1 MIGPER
7 FTAQANAVLNY
18 SHKILKQFQHSQ
30 WDAEHVLLSLLEQS
44 EVSITIM
51 DNLLSR
57 ININGQSTLS
67 DVKRD
72 IADLLKKKP
81 TMAYQSTEILITGR
95 LSSIVDQADEIS
107 KKMGDKF
114 VGVEHL
120 LIAFSQDADIS
131 TLLKKY
137 AIDTEALY
145 GAIQAVRGGH
155 RITDQDSE
163 KKYGAI
169 KKYGRDMTE
178 LAQEGRLDPVIG
190 REKEIEMVMQT
201 LVRRT
206 KCNPMLIGDAGVGK
220 AQPLS
225 SLVRVRNGWKRMGDM
240 ELGDIVVNP
249 NGGFSKVIGVY
260 PQGMK
265 KVFRVSLK
273 DGNFVDC
280 SGEHLWKIWNGFR
293 QGWRVI
299 DTITLKNKVDNSQAK
314 TIRYYLP
321 VTSAVSDGCHR
332 DFLIS
337 PYFMGIL
344 LGDGCLDGGVRF
356 SSCEK
361 EIADR
366 ISSEV
371 SLHDYKAQSSGPLD
385 GSYRIS
391 RREGRYKKKGC
402 NLRNIYSQEIERLGL
417 TKHGSNDK
425 FIPDEYLTSDLEQR
439 MDLLRGLLDSDGCV
453 SKTGAVSYYSNSSK
467 LMNGVAIL
475 VRSLGGIAK
484 IVPNSLSNYNNGNGG
499 SVSIILPRASDCVFL
514 KRKKD
519 RLSNKHGIYRNGL
532 LNKIISIEELS
543 CEKEMQCIR
552 VDNEDGLYITD
563 NYVVTHNSA
572 IVEGLAQKIISEDV
586 PAKLKGKKIISLDLG
601 AMVAG
606 SKFRGEFEERFKAVL
621 EELKASNGE
630 IIAFVDEFHTIIG
643 AGGHAEGS
651 LDASN
656 MLKPAMAR
664 GDIHL
669 IGATTTKEYRNIE
682 KDAALERRM
691 SVVMIEEPSV
701 ENSIKMI
708 QGLRSRYED
717 HHEVTVTDE
726 AITSAV
732 IMSNR
737 YVSDRFLP
745 DKAIDLIDETAS
757 RMVIR
762 NMPKSMTE
770 ENVAA
775 LISDKTGIPI
785 SRLVED
791 EQKKLVDM
799 EKILTARVIGQEYA
813 ITTLSE
819 SIRRSRVGLKDPS
832 RPIGSFIFLGPTG
845 VGKTELVKALA
856 EFMFNDEEFII
867 RIDMSEYM
875 EAHSVSKLIG
885 SPPGYV
891 GYDEAGQLTES
902 VRHKPYSV
910 ILFDEIEKAHPD
922 VFNILLQILDDGHLT
937 DSHGRTV
944 SFKETI
950 IIMTSNLGTSFADG
964 KSDIGFTKRSE
975 IDKRKLSIEME
986 LKKRFRPE
994 FINRVDDIVIFN
1006 QLDKESLLKIIDLLV
1021 KEVAVLL
1028 QERNIGV
1035 ELTDGA
1041 REWIFSVGYDA
1052 NFGAR
1057 PLRRAIQ
1064 KYITNNVS
1072 AKILSGDF
1080 SSGDTVLVDVDT
1092 TTDELIL
1099 KRVKNDWK
1107 SGVAEAV
1114 EVGADVVEG
1123 SKKYRKLKQPK
1134 E

>member
-7 FTAQANAVLNY
+7 FTAQANAVLLD
-18 SHKILKQFQHSQ
+18 SHRVLKQFHHSQ
-30 WDAEHVLLSLLEQS
+30 WDVEHVLLSLLEQS
-44 EVSITIM
+44 EIVITIM
-51 DNLLSR
+51 DNLLTR
-57 ININGQSTLS
+57 INIHGQSTIS
-67 DVKRD
+67 DIKRD
-72 IADLLKKKP
+72 VADLLKKKP
-81 TMAYQSTEILITGR
+81 TVAYQSTEIFITGR
-95 LSSIVDQADEIS
+95 LSTIVDQANEIS

-120 LIAFSQDADIS
+120 LISFSQDAEVA
-131 TLLKKY
+131 TLLRKY
-137 AIDTEALY
+137 AIDTESLY

-155 RITDQDSE
+155 RITDPDSE
-163 KKYGAI
+163 KKYGAL

-178 LAQEGRLDPVIG
+178 LAQEGKLDPVIG
-190 REKEIEMVMQT
+190 RDKEIEMVMQT

-220 AQPLS
+220 
-225 SLVRVRNGWKRMGDM
+225 
-240 ELGDIVVNP
+240 
-249 NGGFSKVIGVY
+249 
-260 PQGMK
+260 
-265 KVFRVSLK
+265 
-273 DGNFVDC
+273 
-280 SGEHLWKIWNGFR
+280 
-293 QGWRVI
+293 
-299 DTITLKNKVDNSQAK
+299 
-314 TIRYYLP
+314 
-321 VTSAVSDGCHR
+321 
-332 DFLIS
+332 
-337 PYFMGIL
+337 
-344 LGDGCLDGGVRF
+344 
-356 SSCEK
+356 
-361 EIADR
+361 
-366 ISSEV
+366 
-371 SLHDYKAQSSGPLD
+371 
-385 GSYRIS
+385 
-391 RREGRYKKKGC
+391 
-402 NLRNIYSQEIERLGL
+402 
-417 TKHGSNDK
+417 
-425 FIPDEYLTSDLEQR
+425 
-439 MDLLRGLLDSDGCV
+439 
-453 SKTGAVSYYSNSSK
+453 
-467 LMNGVAIL
+467 
-475 VRSLGGIAK
+475 
-484 IVPNSLSNYNNGNGG
+484 
-499 SVSIILPRASDCVFL
+499 
-514 KRKKD
+514 
-519 RLSNKHGIYRNGL
+519 
-532 LNKIISIEELS
+532 
-543 CEKEMQCIR
+543 
-552 VDNEDGLYITD
+552 
-563 NYVVTHNSA
+563 SA
-572 IVEGLAQKIISEDV
+572 IVEGLAQRIISEDV
-586 PAKLKGKKIISLDLG
+586 PLKLKGKKIISLDLG

-691 SVVMIEEPSV
+691 SVVMIEEPNV
-701 ENSIKMI
+701 ENSIRMI
-708 QGLRSRYED
+708 RGLRSRYED
-717 HHEVTVTDE
+717 HHEVKVTDE
-726 AITSAV
+726 AINSAV

-737 YVSDRFLP
+737 YISDRFLP

-762 NMPKSMTE
+762 NMSKEMTE
-770 ENVAA
+770 ENVAS

-799 EKILTARVIGQEYA
+799 EKILSARVIGQDYA
-813 ITTLSE
+813 ISILSE
-819 SIRRSRVGLKDPS
+819 SIRRSRVGLKDPN

-867 RIDMSEYM
+867 RVDMSEYM

-922 VFNILLQILDDGHLT
+922 VFNVLLQILDDGRLT

-950 IIMTSNLGTSFADG
+950 IIMTSNLGTSFLG
-964 KSDIGFTKRSE
+964 KEDIGFTKRDE
-975 IDKRKLSIEME
+975 VKKMQLSIDAE

-994 FINRVDDIVIFN
+994 FINRIDDIVIFN
-1006 QLDKESLLKIIDLLV
+1006 QLNKESLLKIIDLLI
-1021 KEVAVLL
+1021 KEVAELL
-1028 QERNIGV
+1028 QERNIEV
-1035 ELTDGA
+1035 KLTDGA
-1041 REWIFSVGYDA
+1041 KEWILSAGYDV

-1072 AKILSGDF
+1072 TKILSGDF
-1080 SSGDTVLVDVDT
+1080 SSGDTVKVDVDAK
-1092 TTDELIL
+1092 TDELVLI
-1099 KRVKNDWK
+1099 REKNDSWN
-1107 SGVAEAV
+1107 SGVSETV
-1114 EVGADVVEG
+1114 EVGAPEILEG
-1123 SKKYRKLKQPK
+1123 NKKYMKQDK
-1134 E
+1134 GEIK

>member
-120 LIAFSQDADIS
+120 LIVFSQDADIS

-178 LAQEGRLDPVIG
+178 LAQEGKLDPVIG

-220 AQPLS
+220 
-225 SLVRVRNGWKRMGDM
+225 
-240 ELGDIVVNP
+240 
-249 NGGFSKVIGVY
+249 
-260 PQGMK
+260 
-265 KVFRVSLK
+265 
-273 DGNFVDC
+273 
-280 SGEHLWKIWNGFR
+280 
-293 QGWRVI
+293 
-299 DTITLKNKVDNSQAK
+299 
-314 TIRYYLP
+314 
-321 VTSAVSDGCHR
+321 
-332 DFLIS
+332 
-337 PYFMGIL
+337 
-344 LGDGCLDGGVRF
+344 
-356 SSCEK
+356 
-361 EIADR
+361 
-366 ISSEV
+366 
-371 SLHDYKAQSSGPLD
+371 
-385 GSYRIS
+385 
-391 RREGRYKKKGC
+391 
-402 NLRNIYSQEIERLGL
+402 
-417 TKHGSNDK
+417 
-425 FIPDEYLTSDLEQR
+425 
-439 MDLLRGLLDSDGCV
+439 
-453 SKTGAVSYYSNSSK
+453 
-467 LMNGVAIL
+467 
-475 VRSLGGIAK
+475 
-484 IVPNSLSNYNNGNGG
+484 
-499 SVSIILPRASDCVFL
+499 
-514 KRKKD
+514 
-519 RLSNKHGIYRNGL
+519 
-532 LNKIISIEELS
+532 
-543 CEKEMQCIR
+543 
-552 VDNEDGLYITD
+552 
-563 NYVVTHNSA
+563 SA

-775 LISDKTGIPI
+775 LISDKTDIPI

>member
-7 FTAQANAVLNY
+7 FTAQANAILNY

-30 WDAEHVLLSLLEQS
+30 WDAEHVLLALLEQS
-44 EVSITIM
+44 EVSITIV
-51 DNLLSR
+51 DNLLAR
-57 ININGQSTLS
+57 ININGQSTIN
-67 DVKRD
+67 DIKRD
-72 IADLLKKKP
+72 VADVLKKKP

-95 LSSIVDQADEIS
+95 LSAIVDQADEIS

-120 LIAFSQDADIS
+120 LIAFSQDVEIA

-145 GAIQAVRGGH
+145 GAIQTVRGGH

-163 KKYGAI
+163 KKYGAL
-169 KKYGRDMTE
+169 KKYGRDMTA
-178 LAQEGRLDPVIG
+178 LAREGKLDPVIG
-190 REKEIEMVMQT
+190 RDKEIEMIMQT

-220 AQPLS
+220 TA
-225 SLVRVRNGWKRMGDM
+225 
-240 ELGDIVVNP
+240 
-249 NGGFSKVIGVY
+249 VI
-260 PQGMK
+260 
-265 KVFRVSLK
+265 
-273 DGNFVDC
+273 
-280 SGEHLWKIWNGFR
+280 
-293 QGWRVI
+293 
-299 DTITLKNKVDNSQAK
+299 
-314 TIRYYLP
+314 
-321 VTSAVSDGCHR
+321 
-332 DFLIS
+332 
-337 PYFMGIL
+337 
-344 LGDGCLDGGVRF
+344 
-356 SSCEK
+356 
-361 EIADR
+361 
-366 ISSEV
+366 
-371 SLHDYKAQSSGPLD
+371 
-385 GSYRIS
+385 
-391 RREGRYKKKGC
+391 
-402 NLRNIYSQEIERLGL
+402 
-417 TKHGSNDK
+417 
-425 FIPDEYLTSDLEQR
+425 
-439 MDLLRGLLDSDGCV
+439 
-453 SKTGAVSYYSNSSK
+453 
-467 LMNGVAIL
+467 
-475 VRSLGGIAK
+475 
-484 IVPNSLSNYNNGNGG
+484 
-499 SVSIILPRASDCVFL
+499 
-514 KRKKD
+514 
-519 RLSNKHGIYRNGL
+519 
-532 LNKIISIEELS
+532 
-543 CEKEMQCIR
+543 
-552 VDNEDGLYITD
+552 
-563 NYVVTHNSA
+563 
-572 IVEGLAQKIISEDV
+572 EGLAQRIIAEDV
-586 PAKLKGKKIISLDLG
+586 PSKLKGKSIVSLDLG

-621 EELKASNGE
+621 EELKSSNGE

-726 AITSAV
+726 AIASAV

-737 YVSDRFLP
+737 YISDRFLP

-762 NMPKSMTE
+762 NLPKSMKE
-770 ENVAA
+770 ENVAS

-813 ITTLSE
+813 IATLSE

-922 VFNILLQILDDGHLT
+922 VFNILLQILDDGRLT

-1006 QLDKESLLKIIDLLV
+1006 QLDKDSLLKIIDLLV
-1021 KEVAVLL
+1021 KEVAILL

-1035 ELTDGA
+1035 ALTDGA
-1041 REWIFSVGYDA
+1041 KEWILSAGYDVS
-1052 NFGAR
+1052 FGAR

-1072 AKILSGDF
+1072 TKILSGDF
-1080 SSGDTVLVDVDT
+1080 SSGDTVKVDVDKK
-1092 TTDELIL
+1092 TDELVLI
-1099 KRVKNDWK
+1099 REKNDGWE
-1107 SGVAEAV
+1107 SGVIETV
-1114 EVGADVVEG
+1114 EVGVSETEVIEG
-1123 SKKYRKLKQPK
+1123 KKKYRKLKQTEEK
-1134 E
+1134 

>member
-51 DNLLSR
+51 DNLLTR

-67 DVKRD
+67 DIKRD
-72 IADLLKKKP
+72 IADALKKKP

-95 LSSIVDQADEIS
+95 LSAIVDQADEIS

-120 LIAFSQDADIS
+120 LVAFSLDAEIA

-145 GAIQAVRGGH
+145 GAIQFVRGGH

-163 KKYGAI
+163 KKYGAL
-169 KKYGRDMTE
+169 KKYGKDMTE
-178 LAQEGRLDPVIG
+178 LAQEGKLDPVIG
-190 REKEIEMVMQT
+190 RDKEIEMVMQT

-220 AQPLS
+220 
-225 SLVRVRNGWKRMGDM
+225 
-240 ELGDIVVNP
+240 
-249 NGGFSKVIGVY
+249 
-260 PQGMK
+260 
-265 KVFRVSLK
+265 
-273 DGNFVDC
+273 
-280 SGEHLWKIWNGFR
+280 
-293 QGWRVI
+293 
-299 DTITLKNKVDNSQAK
+299 
-314 TIRYYLP
+314 
-321 VTSAVSDGCHR
+321 
-332 DFLIS
+332 
-337 PYFMGIL
+337 
-344 LGDGCLDGGVRF
+344 
-356 SSCEK
+356 
-361 EIADR
+361 
-366 ISSEV
+366 
-371 SLHDYKAQSSGPLD
+371 
-385 GSYRIS
+385 
-391 RREGRYKKKGC
+391 
-402 NLRNIYSQEIERLGL
+402 
-417 TKHGSNDK
+417 
-425 FIPDEYLTSDLEQR
+425 
-439 MDLLRGLLDSDGCV
+439 
-453 SKTGAVSYYSNSSK
+453 
-467 LMNGVAIL
+467 
-475 VRSLGGIAK
+475 
-484 IVPNSLSNYNNGNGG
+484 
-499 SVSIILPRASDCVFL
+499 
-514 KRKKD
+514 
-519 RLSNKHGIYRNGL
+519 
-532 LNKIISIEELS
+532 
-543 CEKEMQCIR
+543 
-552 VDNEDGLYITD
+552 
-563 NYVVTHNSA
+563 SA
-572 IVEGLAQKIISEDV
+572 IVEGLAQKIIAEDV
-586 PAKLKGKKIISLDLG
+586 PAKLKGKRIVSLDLG

-621 EELKASNGE
+621 EELKSSNGE
-630 IIAFVDEFHTIIG
+630 IIAFIDEFHTIIG

-664 GDIHL
+664 GDIHI
-669 IGATTTKEYRNIE
+669 IGATTTKEYRTIE

-691 SVVMIEEPSV
+691 SVVMIEEPNV

-737 YVSDRFLP
+737 YISDRFLP

-762 NMPKSMTE
+762 NMPKSMKE
-770 ENVAA
+770 ENVAS

-799 EKILTARVIGQEYA
+799 EKILTARVIGQDYA
-813 ITTLSE
+813 IANLSE

-922 VFNILLQILDDGHLT
+922 VFNILLQILDDGRLT

-944 SFKETI
+944 SFKETV

-964 KSDIGFTKRSE
+964 KSDIGFTKRNE

-1041 REWIFSVGYDA
+1041 KEWILSAGYDVS
-1052 NFGAR
+1052 FGAR

-1072 AKILSGDF
+1072 TKILSGDF
-1080 SSGDTVLVDVDT
+1080 SSGDTVKVDVDT
-1092 TTDELIL
+1092 ATDELVLI
-1099 KRVKNDWK
+1099 REKNDGWK
-1107 SGVAEAV
+1107 SGVVETV
-1114 EVGADVVEG
+1114 EVGVSETEVITEG
-1123 SKKYRKLKQPK
+1123 KKKYRKLKQIEEK
-1134 E
+1134 

>member
-7 FTAQANAVLNY
+7 FTAQANAILNY

-30 WDAEHVLLSLLEQS
+30 WDAEHVLLALLEQS
-44 EVSITIM
+44 EVSITIV
-51 DNLLSR
+51 DKLLAR
-57 ININGQSTLS
+57 ININGQSTIN
-67 DVKRD
+67 DIKRD
-72 IADLLKKKP
+72 VADVLKKKP

-95 LSSIVDQADEIS
+95 LSAIVDQADEIS

-120 LIAFSQDADIS
+120 LIAFSQDVEIA

-145 GAIQAVRGGH
+145 GAIQTVRGGH

-163 KKYGAI
+163 KKYGAL
-169 KKYGRDMTE
+169 KKYGRDMTA
-178 LAQEGRLDPVIG
+178 LAREGKLDPVIG
-190 REKEIEMVMQT
+190 RDKEIEMIMQT

-220 AQPLS
+220 TA
-225 SLVRVRNGWKRMGDM
+225 
-240 ELGDIVVNP
+240 
-249 NGGFSKVIGVY
+249 VI
-260 PQGMK
+260 
-265 KVFRVSLK
+265 
-273 DGNFVDC
+273 
-280 SGEHLWKIWNGFR
+280 
-293 QGWRVI
+293 
-299 DTITLKNKVDNSQAK
+299 
-314 TIRYYLP
+314 
-321 VTSAVSDGCHR
+321 
-332 DFLIS
+332 
-337 PYFMGIL
+337 
-344 LGDGCLDGGVRF
+344 
-356 SSCEK
+356 
-361 EIADR
+361 
-366 ISSEV
+366 
-371 SLHDYKAQSSGPLD
+371 
-385 GSYRIS
+385 
-391 RREGRYKKKGC
+391 
-402 NLRNIYSQEIERLGL
+402 
-417 TKHGSNDK
+417 
-425 FIPDEYLTSDLEQR
+425 
-439 MDLLRGLLDSDGCV
+439 
-453 SKTGAVSYYSNSSK
+453 
-467 LMNGVAIL
+467 
-475 VRSLGGIAK
+475 
-484 IVPNSLSNYNNGNGG
+484 
-499 SVSIILPRASDCVFL
+499 
-514 KRKKD
+514 
-519 RLSNKHGIYRNGL
+519 
-532 LNKIISIEELS
+532 
-543 CEKEMQCIR
+543 
-552 VDNEDGLYITD
+552 
-563 NYVVTHNSA
+563 
-572 IVEGLAQKIISEDV
+572 EGLAQRIIAEDV
-586 PAKLKGKKIISLDLG
+586 PSKLKGKSIVSLDLG

-621 EELKASNGE
+621 EELKSSNGE

-726 AITSAV
+726 AIASAV

-737 YVSDRFLP
+737 YISDRFLP

-762 NMPKSMTE
+762 NLPKSMKE
-770 ENVAA
+770 ENVAS

-922 VFNILLQILDDGHLT
+922 VFNILLQILDDGRLT

-1006 QLDKESLLKIIDLLV
+1006 QLDKDSLLKIIDLLV
-1021 KEVAVLL
+1021 KEVAILL

-1035 ELTDGA
+1035 ALTDGA
-1041 REWIFSVGYDA
+1041 KEWILSAGYDVS
-1052 NFGAR
+1052 FGAR

-1072 AKILSGDF
+1072 TKILSGDF
-1080 SSGDTVLVDVDT
+1080 SSGDTVKVDVDKK
-1092 TTDELIL
+1092 TDELVLI
-1099 KRVKNDWK
+1099 REKNDGWE
-1107 SGVAEAV
+1107 SGVIETV
-1114 EVGADVVEG
+1114 EVGVSETEVIEG
-1123 SKKYRKLKQPK
+1123 KKKYRKLKQTEEK
-1134 E
+1134 